1 MSATY
6 SQRVLGK
13 NKLIFME
20 RERERVSRGRKRLIV
35 GESRIIVFILAT
47 SLKV

>member
-13 NKLIFME
+13 NKLIFMGRE
-20 RERERVSRGRKRLIV
+20 RERESKQR
-35 GESRIIVFILAT
+35 
-47 SLKV
+47 